1 MTFRKNVIF
10 VVVDE
15 SGCVL
20 ALVEAPQ
27 RFGTI
32 RNSQAH
38 LGVFLGVFSWAKLK
52 FPQPSGRVSLRVLA
66 ERVWSSKGLLPA
78 QRPIPQLAE
87 MPARKRTPTVPGRNG
102 TKL

>member
-15 SGCVL
+15 SDCVL

-32 RNSQAH
+32 RNSQAD
-38 LGVFLGVFSWAKLK
+38 LEM
-52 FPQPSGRVSLRVLA
+52 A
-66 ERVWSSKGLLPA
+66 EQTEV
-78 QRPIPQLAE
+78 
-87 MPARKRTPTVPGRNG
+87 
-102 TKL
+102 

>member
-15 SGCVL
+15 SDCVL

-38 LGVFLGVFSWAKLK
+38 LGVFSWAKLK
-52 FPQPSGRVSLRVLA
+52 YPQPSSRVSLRVCA
-66 ERVWSSKGLLPA
+66 ERVWRGKGLLPA
-78 QRPIPQLAE
+78 PRPVPHVAE
-87 MPARKRTPTVPGRNG
+87 MPAQKPTPTVPGRNG